1 VTDREPALP
10 TSLRLEQ
17 RGNVAV
23 VTLSRPEKRNAL
35 NDATVQG
42 LGSLFA
48 TPPSWARAVVLAA
61 VGDHFSAG
69 LDLSDLTGL
78 DAVAG
83 MHHSRMW
90 HEAFARIE
98 SGSVP
103 VVAVLKGA
111 VVGGGLELAA
121 AAHIRVAED
130 STFFALPEGTR
141 GLFVGGGAS
150 VRLPRLMGAHRMA
163 DMMLTG
169 RVLSA
174 DEGADVGLAHYRVP
188 DGTGL
193 DKALALA
200 ERIAGNSAVSN
211 YAVLQAL
218 PQIAASSPDTGFLL
232 ESLMSAVAQSSHEA
246 KERMG
251 EFLAGR
257 AAKVAVDQQ

>member
-1 VTDREPALP
+1 MSDREPTLP
-10 TSLRLEQ
+10 SSLRLEQ
-17 RGNVAV
+17 RGDVAV

-42 LGSLFA
+42 LGRLFT

-61 VGDHFSAG
+61 AGDHFSAG
-69 LDLSDLTGL
+69 LDLSDLTEL

-98 SGSVP
+98 SGTLP

-111 VVGGGLELAA
+111 VVGGGLELATA
-121 AAHIRVAED
+121 THIRVAED
-130 STFFALPEGTR
+130 SAFFALPEGTR

-150 VRLPRLMGAHRMA
+150 VRVPRLIGAHRMA

-174 DEGADVGLAHYRVP
+174 DEGASMGLVDYRVA
-188 DGTGL
+188 DGAGL

-200 ERIAGNSAVSN
+200 DRIAANSAVTN

-218 PQIAASSPDTGFLL
+218 PRIAASSPDTGLLL
-232 ESLMSAVAQSSHEA
+232 ESLMSAVAQSSPEA

-251 EFLAGR
+251 AFLSGR
-257 AAKVAVDQQ
+257 AAKVAADEQ